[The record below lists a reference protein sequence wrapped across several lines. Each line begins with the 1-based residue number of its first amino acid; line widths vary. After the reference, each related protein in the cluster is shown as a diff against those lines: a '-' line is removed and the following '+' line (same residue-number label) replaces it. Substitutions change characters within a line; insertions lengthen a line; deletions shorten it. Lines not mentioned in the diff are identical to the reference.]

1 MRFLQ
6 QWLHEGE
13 LFFQQTIQRN
23 SNAFRLWHSRETE
36 ILLQHLTDAQY
47 LRTHFAQEY
56 LTFVCAPPSL
66 PAAQPFDAPPFAPST
81 GVNFGSRPTA
91 RRQPRRIQAA

>member
-36 ILLQHLTDAQY
+36 ILLQHLADAQY
-47 LRTHFAQEY
+47 LRTHFAQED
-56 LTFVCAPPSL
+56 LTFVCRATVGISQRLKFFPD
-66 PAAQPFDAPPFAPST
+66 Q
-81 GVNFGSRPTA
+81 
-91 RRQPRRIQAA
+91 IKI